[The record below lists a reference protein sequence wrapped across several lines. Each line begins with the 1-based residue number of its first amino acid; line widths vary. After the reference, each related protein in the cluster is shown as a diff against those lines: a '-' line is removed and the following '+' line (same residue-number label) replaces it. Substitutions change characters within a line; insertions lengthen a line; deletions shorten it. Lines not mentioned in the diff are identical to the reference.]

1 MGHRLVLTLGSS
13 ECENK
18 ECALG
23 KKGLWGLQ
31 PFVIKK
37 IVAAKQASPMTSN
50 REVARVVGISHPSVQ
65 KVLDRA
71 LALELDSPRL
81 EAMSDSEISEAFYP
95 KPPGHPAHAAKVDP
109 DFSALVK
116 ELGTSK
122 KYGLTRYLLWCE
134 YQGEVGP
141 DAAYGYSSFCE
152 KLARFDESK
161 ELSMVLH
168 HAPGEV
174 AMADYAG
181 PKIPIYHRST
191 GEVDFEAS
199 IFVMALGFSSYVFAE
214 AHSSQEIRNCIEG
227 HARAFSFYGGVPRGT
242 IIDNLRA
249 AVTRNTRDE
258 TILTRSYLEMCEH
271 YGVIPAPAR
280 PYRPRDK
287 SRAEGAVYLVET
299 QILAR
304 LRKLKFFSLAE
315 LNEAIAPLLAL
326 ANQKKFQKLPG
337 SRQERYL
344 EVEKAALGSLTMG
357 PYEYASWQPVK
368 VGSNYHFSH
377 QGVYYSVPSHL
388 RGSKIMIRISS
399 DLVMA
404 YSDNIHV
411 ATHRRS
417 EEMGYFSTDNSH
429 MPESHRNYLRD
440 TTEEVTSRAKAIGVS
455 CEAVIAAALI
465 SHRFPQSAHKSARAI
480 LRLAG
485 TYSEGELEAACAI
498 AVEISSPTRASVTS
512 ILAKGIYKRG
522 PRVVEEVLVPT
533 ADHANIRGE
542 EFYNEAVSK

>member
-1 MGHRLVLTLGSS
+1 MD
-13 ECENK
+13 
-18 ECALG
+18 
-23 KKGLWGLQ
+23 KKGQWGLQ
-31 PFVIKK
+31 PFVIRK

-65 KVLDRA
+65 KVLDQA
-71 LALELDSPRL
+71 LALELDSAQL
-81 EAMSDSEISEAFYP
+81 EAMSDRGIAEAFYP
-95 KPPGHPAHAAKVDP
+95 KPPGHPTGAAKAEP
-109 DFSALVK
+109 DFSALAK
-116 ELGTSK
+116 ELATAK

-134 YQGEVGP
+134 YQGEVGR

-161 ELSMVLH
+161 ELTMVLH

-181 PKIPIYHRST
+181 PKLPIYDRSS

-199 IFVMALGFSSYVFAE
+199 IFVMALGFSNYVFTE
-214 AHSSQEIRNCIEG
+214 AQSSQDIRNCIEG
-227 HARAFSFYGGVPRGT
+227 HVRAFSYYGGVPRGT

-249 AVTRNTRDE
+249 AVTKNTRDE

-271 YGVIPAPAR
+271 YGLIPAPAR

-287 SRAEGAVYLVET
+287 AHAEGAVYLVET

-304 LRKLKFFSLAE
+304 LRKLRFFSLAE
-315 LNEAIAPLLAL
+315 ANEAIAPLLAL

-344 EVEKAALGSLTMG
+344 EVEKAALGSLAMG

-368 VGSNYHFSH
+368 VGSNYHFSY
-377 QGVYYSVPSHL
+377 QGVYYSVPFHL

-404 YSDNIHV
+404 YSDNLHV

-417 EEMGYFSTDNSH
+417 EEIGVFFTDDTH

-440 TTEEVTSRAKAIGVS
+440 TAEEVTSRAKAIGVS
-455 CEAVIAAALI
+455 CEAVIAAVLL

-480 LRLAG
+480 LRLAK

-512 ILAKGIYKRG
+512 ILAKGIYKRE
-522 PRVVEEVLVPT
+522 PQMVEAVSVPIT
-533 ADHANIRGE
+533 DHANIRGE
-542 EFYNEAVSK
+542 EFYNEAVSQ